1 MTIDY
6 SRDIRAARLARGW
19 SRQRLAEESGLT
31 AAAISALESGMGG
44 DHEPVVEAL
53 GLQEVHV
60 LLPDITANFLRTI
73 QPVMDKIDDERLP
86 VALAAILDV
95 AARAAA
101 GLDPAPDIRQVNL
114 VTGEGTVE
122 LTVSRKLA

>member
-31 AAAISALESGMGG
+31 VAAVSALESGMGG
-44 DHEPVVEAL
+44 DHEPVINAL
-53 GLQEVHV
+53 ELQEVHL
-60 LLPDITANFLRTI
+60 LLPNITANFLRTV
-73 QPVMDKIDDERLP
+73 QPVMDKIDDDRLP

-101 GLDPAPDIRQVNL
+101 GIDPAPDIRQVNL
-114 VTGEGTVE
+114 VAGDGTVE
-122 LTVSRKLA
+122 LRVGRRLA